1 MAVKMEGG
9 MPRPSTDTSIGI
21 AIAIACPECPK
32 CGTQMMLARV
42 MPESPGHEQRTF
54 ECPMYEHSES
64 SLVKFEEAAAVA
76 TLWFSEK

>member
-1 MAVKMEGG
+1 

-21 AIAIACPECPK
+21 AISIACPECPK

-54 ECPMYEHSES
+54 ECPYEHSES